1 MKRTFTIAMNKN
13 DQKVLKIKAEG
24 HRAFS
29 IQTNGNLPTWHGY
42 PVGWTLKPYHCDFKA
57 CQRKRELREYLT
69 ECGTDKQKEI
79 FKDILG

>member
-13 DQKVLKIKAEG
+13 GQKVLKIKAEG

-29 IQTNGNLPTWHGY
+29 IQTNGNLPTWHKYG
-42 PVGWTLKPYHCDFKA
+42 VGWTLHPNYTYDAEERFN
-57 CQRKRELREYLT
+57 ELRDYLA

-79 FKDILG
+79 FKNILG